1 MRKTGDTRE
10 LSVLYRDLRLL
21 RRQFDLIKLGYL
33 RKDYDP
39 SQPRVPAGSPRGGE
53 WSRIGLPVIWW
64 IAKWWSRKASFTR
77 QKCYL

>member
-1 MRKTGDTRE
+1 MRKPGDTRE

-21 RRQFDLIKLGYL
+21 RCRFDLIKLGYL

-39 SQPRVPAGSPRGGE
+39 TQPRVPAGSPRVE
-53 WSRIGLPVIWW
+53 SYRSARIWW

-77 QKCYL
+77 RKCYL